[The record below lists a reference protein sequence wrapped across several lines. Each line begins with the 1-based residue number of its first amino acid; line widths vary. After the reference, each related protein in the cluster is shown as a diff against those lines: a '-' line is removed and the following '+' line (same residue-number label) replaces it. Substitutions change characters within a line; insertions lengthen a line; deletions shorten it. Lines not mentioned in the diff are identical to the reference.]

1 MPFIDNAGAKRFS
14 DLVVNELDPRVGYAR
29 ETINVTP
36 PAASGTV
43 KMGTVV
49 FRAKSADPLAA
60 YAVLAGAASLSLD
73 NEYAVVYGDH
83 YGFNEEFVPAAVST
97 NPVAGN
103 AVAFIRG
110 PVQLKEWY
118 IKQIA
123 QDEDGAA
130 LTDVQFN
137 SLKEL
142 LAKAGI
148 IVEITLGA

>member
-1 MPFIDNAGAKRFS
+1 MPFIDNTGAKRFS

-29 ETINVTP
+29 ETINVTSP
-36 PAASGTV
+36 RMGYTV

-60 YAVLAGAASLSLD
+60 YAVLSASTDLAPT

-83 YGFNEEFVPAAVST
+83 YGFNEEFVLAAEST

-103 AVAFIRG
+103 AVAFVRG

-123 QDEDGAA
+123 QDAAGAA
-130 LTDVQFN
+130 LTDAQFN
-137 SLKEL
+137 NLKEL
-142 LAKAGI
+142 LASQGV
-148 IVEITLGA
+148 IVEVTLGA